1 MVAYSFT
8 GDHTMLFKKSILL
21 LSLHCLIGAC
31 SNDLSGDKS
40 KPQVNSQNMPPVLSH
55 NNPQSVDSFTS
66 VYLNV
71 NAIDTDG
78 TINSYSWIQNS
89 GLPVQ
94 LSNSNSANVSFE
106 APEITGELSFTVS
119 VIDDKGASSSETI
132 NIDIIGPLIG
142 SWSREGYHQYITV
155 NLEQVSLLEYTPNKN
170 DLTLGWCYFSDD
182 VATAELQKI
191 APISFSDD
199 YQAMSLDPLYF
210 GDDDGRRYYKKL
222 NQLPEICKNG
232 GMLTADDLNFSD
244 DATDDFQLFWHA
256 FQTHYPFFELRNKD
270 WQKEYEQHVGL
281 VNSDTSVEE
290 LAEIFSSMLNNI
302 SDGHIGI
309 SLGDDHIDIN
319 NDWVEQG
326 VFKRLKTQFEQQK
339 YDNNGIA
346 DFWNYYWHRV
356 EIQNDIVTEKY
367 VDIEQSIELA
377 EESSIAWGKFTTIG
391 QKNIGYLRVGS
402 FATDDQRNYQFFI
415 NAIDSAMA
423 SLHASDALIID
434 LRLNSGG
441 NEVIG
446 FHLANYFAD
455 KKRHAFSK
463 QVQDINGL
471 SEAAPFFIEPHNNK
485 SLYDKPVRILIDAG
499 SASAA
504 ETFSIVMR
512 TLNQVQIFG
521 ERSAGDTASQLSK
534 ILPFS
539 GMEIRIPNTI
549 YTTFDNKV
557 FENIGVQ
564 VDNLILDFTAEDL
577 LLEKDSVLDAAL
589 NSLK

>member
-1 MVAYSFT
+1 MVTYSFT

-21 LSLHCLIGAC
+21 LSLHCLLGAC
-31 SNDLSGDKS
+31 SNDSSGDKS
-40 KPQVNSQNMPPVLSH
+40 IPPVVTQNIAPVISH

-66 VYLNV
+66 VSLNI
-71 NAIDTDG
+71 NATDTDG
-78 TINSYSWIQNS
+78 IIKSYSWVQNS
-89 GLPVQ
+89 GTPVQ
-94 LSNSNSANVSFE
+94 LNNNNSANVAFE
-106 APEITGELSFTVS
+106 APEITGQLSFTVS
-119 VIDDKGASSSETI
+119 VSDDEGASSSEII
-132 NIDIIGPLIG
+132 NIDIIGPLVG

-155 NLEQVSLLEYTPNKN
+155 NIEQVSLLEYTPNTN
-170 DLTLGWCYFSDD
+170 VPTVGWCYFSDD
-182 VATAELQKI
+182 VATEDLQTV
-191 APISFSDD
+191 APVSFSED

-222 NQLPEICKNG
+222 NQLPEICKGG
-232 GMLTADDLNFSD
+232 GMLTADDPNFSG

-270 WQKEYEQHVGL
+270 WQKEYDQHVGR
-281 VNSDTSVEE
+281 VNSNTSVEE
-290 LAEIFSSMLNNI
+290 LAEVFSSMLNNI

-319 NDWVEQG
+319 NGWMEDG
-326 VFKRLKTQFEQQK
+326 VFQRLKTQFEQQK

-346 DFWNYYWHRV
+346 DFWNYYWHRI
-356 EIQNDIVTEKY
+356 EIQNNIVTEKY

-377 EESSIAWGKFTTIG
+377 EESSIAWGDFAPAG
-391 QKNIGYLRVGS
+391 QANVGYLRVGS
-402 FATDDQRNYQFFI
+402 FATDNQRNYQFFI

-423 SLHASDALIID
+423 SLQASDALIID

-471 SEAAPFFIEPHNNK
+471 SEAVPFFIEPHNNK

-534 ILPFS
+534 SLPFS

-557 FENIGVQ
+557 FENIGVP
-564 VDNLILDFTAEDL
+564 VDNLVLGFTAEDL